1 MHARGRACYKQ
12 MGPYARRLALLA
24 IAIVSALGFLYL
36 PGINVESSRS
46 DVGPGGA
53 VTENARARVRPLSVQ
68 GLLKKLRMGY
78 IFEDSKVSGKA
89 EISDRPYWKWLPSA
103 VADSRS
109 STKYKDAAVLSVMP
123 SIVENGGTVSLE
135 WKNIPDHNINRRND
149 YIGLFCPSTSP
160 SNRYIDY
167 WSTSELQ
174 RTYRMN
180 SNGNGRANIIL
191 YNVRTDCEFRYFA
204 NDTYVELVAVSNKV
218 TFIDGGEAP
227 LHAHLAMTGDASEMR
242 VQWTTGVE
250 YTPTVEY
257 GVCRKGHSDGHG
269 RLDRISTGISRT
281 YKASDMCGP
290 PANLSAHFVHPGYMH
305 DVLLTGLQPNTRY
318 CYRYGSPGFRYSK
331 EKSFTS
337 AVAPGEEQP
346 FKFVIYGDMDVS
358 PPPGAET
365 TAARVLSEIK
375 NNGVS
380 FVLHAGDLA
389 YGSGY
394 AYRWEEW
401 LSLIERYSSLAPYMI
416 AIGNHEQEHLVGG
429 EKDPSHAPG
438 NGFHP
443 SWGNFGHDSGGE
455 CGVPVYNRF
464 HMPESGNG
472 NQPWWYSFEYGL
484 VHFTILSSEHNFTH
498 GSPQYTWLEN
508 DLKSVDHSRTPWLIT
523 ILHRPVYSSVKIIT
537 DFEVTTRLRVAL
549 EELLYHNKVD
559 LVITGH
565 HHLYERSCPVY
576 RQLCLDGAPTHVVVG
591 GAGFELEEPGMWEFG
606 WREYYESSHGY
617 GRVSVVDR
625 KSLLW
630 EFVRNK
636 DNTVADKVWLHH

>member
-1 MHARGRACYKQ
+1 
-12 MGPYARRLALLA
+12 
-24 IAIVSALGFLYL
+24 
-36 PGINVESSRS
+36 
-46 DVGPGGA
+46 
-53 VTENARARVRPLSVQ
+53 
-68 GLLKKLRMGY
+68 MGY

-89 EISDRPYWKWLPSA
+89 EIGDKPYWKWLPA
-103 VADSRS
+103 AIADS
-109 STKYKDAAVLSVMP
+109 STKYKDAVLSVKP
-123 SIVENGGTVSLE
+123 PLVDNGGTVTLE
-135 WKNIPDHNINRRND
+135 WKNIPNPVNRHKKNSD

-167 WSTSELQ
+167 WLVSDLSQ
-174 RTYRMN
+174 NYAN
-180 SNGNGRANIIL
+180 SKFNGRASIIL
-191 YNVRTDCEFRYFA
+191 YNVRTDCEFRYFT
-204 NDTYVELVAVSNKV
+204 NNTYVELVAISNKV
-218 TFIDGGEAP
+218 TFVNGAKAP
-227 LHAHLAMTGDASEMR
+227 LHAHLALTSDASEMR
-242 VQWTTGVE
+242 VQWTTGVQ

-257 GVCRKGHSDGHG
+257 SPCDGDGVEGK
-269 RLDRISTGISRT
+269 LDHNNIATGISRT

-318 CYRYGSPGFRYSK
+318 CYRYGSPGYTYSK
-331 EKSFTS
+331 EKSFMS
-337 AVAPGEEQP
+337 AIEPGNEQP
-346 FKFVIYGDMDVS
+346 FKFVIYGDMDVT

-365 TAARVLSEIK
+365 TAVRILNEVN

-380 FVLHAGDLA
+380 MVLHAGDLA

-401 LSLIERYSSLAPYMI
+401 LSLIEPYSSLAPYMI
-416 AIGNHEQEHLVGG
+416 AIGNHEQEHIVGG

-464 HMPESGNG
+464 HMPDSRNGNG

-484 VHFTILSSEHNFTH
+484 VHFTLLSSEHNFTS
-498 GSPQYTWLEN
+498 GSPQYMWLEN
-508 DLKSVDHSRTPWLIT
+508 DLNTVDRSRTPWLIL
-523 ILHRPVYSSVKIIT
+523 ILHRPMYSSQKMIT

-559 LVITGH
+559 LVVTGH

-576 RQLCLDGAPTHVVVG
+576 RQLCREGAPMHVVIG
-591 GAGFELEEPGMWEFG
+591 GAGFELENPGMWDFG
-606 WREYYESSHGY
+606 WCEYFESNHGY
-617 GRVSVVDR
+617 GRVSVVDGN
-625 KSLLW
+625 SLLW

-636 DNTVADKVWLHH
+636 DNTVTDKVWLHH